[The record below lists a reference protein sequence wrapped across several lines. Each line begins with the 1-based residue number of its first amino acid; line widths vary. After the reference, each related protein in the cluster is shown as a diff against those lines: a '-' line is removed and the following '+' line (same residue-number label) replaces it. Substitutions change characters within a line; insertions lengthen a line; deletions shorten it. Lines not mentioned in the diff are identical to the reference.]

1 MWHLR
6 VLLGVL
12 LLGVIAG
19 PVGSQPASPS
29 PAQAQGSGPAG
40 FTRWEGTLG
49 PDQALAIALEHSL
62 EISLGKA
69 RADVIR
75 AEALEAAAAS
85 RLKVSLGSYFSV
97 GSTPMFWGVNP
108 TGMSPFIARLPNPAA
123 LNLNLM
129 AMYPL
134 FTGGLLENRLLAAE
148 EAEKAAL
155 ARAALAL
162 RATSRD
168 VRRAYY
174 QVVQVRARQAEA
186 RWELEQRREMQRVA
200 ELQYKTGRVARYVVL
215 RAQAEAAAAEQRL
228 NEVLAQG
235 VEAEAALK
243 VTMGVAVTSEF
254 TYPALAEPPAE
265 ELDEGSL
272 QRALEERPDLVA
284 ARHALREGDWRLAAA
299 LADYSPQLYLVGMA
313 EGMKQDPFLNTRW
326 EGGYQVG
333 LALSWPL
340 YDGGE
345 RSAREEKAKASLRV
359 AEQELRQL
367 ELAVTGEVMS
377 ARARLRSTRDNVIL
391 AERAVLEADENLR
404 ITQLRYEVGRALPV
418 EVLDA
423 LAAATRARAD
433 RVNRAYE
440 LHAAYAQLLYT
451 TGRY

>member
-6 VLLGVL
+6 ALLGVL

-19 PVGSQPASPS
+19 PVGAQPAFPS

-108 TGMSPFIARLPNPAA
+108 TGMSPYIARLPNPAA

-129 AMYPL
+129 VMYPL

-162 RATSRD
+162 RATARD

-186 RWELEQRREMQRVA
+186 RWELEQRREMQRIA
-200 ELQYKTGRVARYVVL
+200 GLQYKTGRVARFVVL

-228 NEVLAQG
+228 NEALAAG

-243 VTMGVAVTSEF
+243 IAMGVAVTSEF
-254 TYPALAEPPAE
+254 SYPSLVEPPAE
-265 ELDEGSL
+265 ELEEGNL
-272 QRALEERPDLVA
+272 QQALEERPDLVA
-284 ARHALREGDWRLAAA
+284 ARHAVREGDWRLAAA

-313 EGMKQDPFLNTRW
+313 EAMKQDPFLNTRW

-345 RSAREEKAKASLRV
+345 RSAREERAKASLRV

-367 ELAVTGEVMS
+367 ELTVTGEVMS
-377 ARARLRSTRDNVIL
+377 ARARLRATRDNITL
-391 AERAVLEADENLR
+391 AESAVLQADENLR

-423 LAAATRARAD
+423 LAAAARARAD

-440 LHAAYAQLLYT
+440 LHSAYAQLLYT

>member
-40 FTRWEGTLG
+40 FTRWEGTLS

-155 ARAALAL
+155 ARAALAV
-162 RATSRD
+162 RATARD

-186 RWELEQRREMQRVA
+186 RWELEQRREMQRIA

-243 VTMGVAVTSEF
+243 VAMGVAVTSEF

-265 ELDEGSL
+265 EFDEGSL

-284 ARHALREGDWRLAAA
+284 ARHAVRAGDWRLAAA

-313 EGMKQDPFLNTRW
+313 EGMKQDLNTRW

-367 ELAVTGEVMS
+367 ELAVTAEVMS

-423 LAAATRARAD
+423 LAAAARARAD

-440 LHAAYAQLLYT
+440 LQAAYAQLLYT